1 MNTLLRRFSLG
12 IWLLSLTACN
22 QLLTQ
27 PKPTPAPTPEIT
39 ATAVSEPETLSRSAL
54 TREVKLLF
62 AQPYIDPLTR
72 YLAEHKNDKNRA
84 SVLPTVLKERDQ
96 RCQEIAKRY
105 ESRDKTKANLS
116 RLTRGYN
123 FSCPKVV
130 SNFAQQVDAKTVTQV
145 TETKEPVVETTE
157 VEAAKVETTA
167 APSAPAPAPVQTATA
182 SKPDLSTQS
191 VKPVAKINDTALT
204 QAVTDCQ
211 VLFKIRNYAEAKTTC
226 LPPAEQGS
234 AIAQH
239 NLGEIAA
246 LSNDYEQAVKWMQQ
260 AAKQGYAPAQY
271 CLGNWVFEEKTSVF
285 SNVQGIDWLK
295 KAAAQDH
302 LAALMLLGQLY
313 YEGHGVTRDYKQALK
328 WFRQAALQHEDADM
342 QAILGELY
350 YQGQGTSRNY
360 LEALKWFKRA
370 AVQGNVSA
378 QQRLGA
384 LYEQGLGVK
393 ESSSE
398 AYIWYSLAA
407 SQGDN
412 DSTQARERLAQ
423 QLSSSELEQALQRAK
438 TIAAQYQRL

>member
-1 MNTLLRRFSLG
+1 MNTLLRRFSFSIGLLG
-12 IWLLSLTACN
+12 LSACS
-22 QLLTQ
+22 QLITTQ
-27 PKPTPAPTPEIT
+27 PEPTPAPTPSVTVT
-39 ATAVSEPETLSRSAL
+39 AASEPETISRSAL

-72 YLAEHKNDKNRA
+72 YLAEHKNDKSRA
-84 SVLPTVLKERDQ
+84 SVLPTVLKEREQ

-105 ESRDKTKANLS
+105 DSRDKTKANLN

-130 SNFAQQVDAKTVTQV
+130 SNFAQQVEAKTVVQA
-145 TETKEPVVETTE
+145 TELK
-157 VEAAKVETTA
+157 ETTA
-167 APSAPAPAPVQTATA
+167 ETTVEITETTANTSAPVQTAAA
-182 SKPDLSTQS
+182 SQPDLNTQS
-191 VKPVAKINDTALT
+191 VKPAAKANETALT

-226 LPPAEQGS
+226 LPPAEQGN

-239 NLGEIAA
+239 NLGEMAA
-246 LSNDYEQAVKWMQQ
+246 LSDDYAQAVNWMQR
-260 AAKQGYAPAQY
+260 AAQQGYAPAQY
-271 CLGNWVFEEKTSVF
+271 RVGDWAFKDKTHAF
-285 SNVQGIDWLK
+285 SNVQAIDWLK

-313 YEGHGVTRDYKQALK
+313 YEGRGVTRDYKQALK
-328 WFRQAALQHEDADM
+328 WFRQAALQHEDAEM
-342 QAILGELY
+342 QATLGELY

-360 LEALKWFKRA
+360 AEASKWFKRA

-378 QQRLGA
+378 QQRLGG
-384 LYEQGLGVK
+384 LYEQGLGVTA
-393 ESSSE
+393 SSSE

-407 SQGDN
+407 SQGD
-412 DSTQARERLAQ
+412 DGSTQARERLAQ
-423 QLSSSELEQALQRAK
+423 QLSSAELEQALQRAK